1 MAAKQVLPEKA
12 NVVLIT
18 GLAGFIGKHVAMQA
32 AQQGCMVHGIGHGSL
47 ADEELNLLSVVDF
60 TESDITQ
67 EALFALDLKPDIII
81 HCASSASVA
90 LSVADPSLDFSRTVI
105 STQNLLEYIRV
116 CTPKTKLVLP
126 SSAAVYGSSASSP
139 LSTTCALSPVSPY
152 GFHKKIAE
160 EICIQYGK
168 CFGVNSSIVRLF
180 SVYGP
185 GLRRQLFWDA
195 CNKLSASVNTFGGTG
210 FESRDWLH
218 VEDAASLL
226 LAAAA
231 HASDSPPIVNG
242 GTSISTYISTA
253 INLIFTRIPN
263 APRPIFTGKVRI
275 GDPSTLVADISS
287 ALKFNW
293 SPQHSLED
301 GLREYVDWFL
311 SLDS

>member
-1 MAAKQVLPEKA
+1 MVARQVLPEKV

-18 GLAGFIGKHVAMQA
+18 GLAGFIGKHVAVQA
-32 AQQGCMVHGIGHGSL
+32 AQQGCMVYGIGHGPL
-47 ADEELNLLSVVDF
+47 TDEELKLLSVVNFID
-60 TESDITQ
+60 SDITQ
-67 EALFALDLKPDIII
+67 EDLSSLNINPDIII

-90 LSVADPSLDFSRTVI
+90 LSVVEPSLDFSRTVV

-126 SSAAVYGSSASSP
+126 SSAAVYGSSANS
-139 LSTTCALSPVSPY
+139 LLTTTCALSPVSPY

-160 EICIQYGK
+160 ELCIQYGK

-195 CNKLSASVNTFGGTG
+195 CNKLSSGINTFGGSG

-231 HASDSPPIVNG
+231 HASESPPIVNG

-253 INLIFTRIPN
+253 INFIFARFPN
-263 APRPIFTGKVRI
+263 ASRPVFTGEARI
-275 GDPSTLVADISS
+275 GDPSSLVADISS
-287 ALKFNW
+287 ALKSNW
-293 SPQHSLED
+293 KPRHSLED
-301 GLREYVDWFL
+301 GLCEYVDWFL
-311 SLDS
+311 SLN